1 VRNRWSQLETGLAAI
16 DMNNITRRSLLS
28 RAAVGF
34 TTIGVFS
41 AAPLISE
48 NQLVWKAS
56 EWKLAEFR
64 KLVNDPARIK
74 QVYDVVQIGDGKFLN
89 NIKNSFNGL
98 QFGFAIPERQ
108 IKIAA
113 ALHGPANMLN
123 YDDYIWEKYQIG
135 EWLKVIDPAS
145 GKPAVKNLFY
155 NSKVGLD
162 RDTGAKDPDDPNSIY
177 QVTSM
182 QGLQSRG
189 TQFLSCHTALEEQ
202 VRVLVSR
209 NKLLQSPEGVVK
221 DMLAHTVPG
230 VLVVASMVAA
240 IALLQ
245 AEGHYTYITV

>member
-1 VRNRWSQLETGLAAI
+1 VSAGDCCFGAI

-34 TTIGVFS
+34 TTIGLFS
-41 AAPLISE
+41 AAPPISE
-48 NQLVWKAS
+48 GQLVWKAS
-56 EWKLAEFR
+56 EWKLAEFL

-98 QFGFAIPERQ
+98 QFGFGIAEGQ
-108 IKIAA
+108 VKIAA
-113 ALHGPANMLN
+113 ALHGPANLLN

-135 EWLKVIDPAS
+135 EWLNVTDPAN

-155 NSKVGLD
+155 NSKIGLK
-162 RDTGAKDPDDPNSIY
+162 RDTGAKDPDDLDSIY
-177 QVTSM
+177 QDTSV
-182 QGLQSRG
+182 QALQSRG
-189 TQFLSCHTALEEQ
+189 AQFLSCHTALEEQ
-202 VRVLVSR
+202 VRVLISHR
-209 NKLLQSPEGVVK
+209 NLLQSPEDVVK

>member
-1 VRNRWSQLETGLAAI
+1 
-16 DMNNITRRSLLS
+16 MKNISRRSLLS

-34 TTIGVFS
+34 TTIGLFS
-41 AAPLISE
+41 AAPPISE
-48 NQLVWKAS
+48 GQLVWNAS

-64 KLVNDPARIK
+64 KLVSDPARIK
-74 QVYDVVQIGDGKFLN
+74 QVYDVVQIGDGRFLN

-98 QFGFAIPERQ
+98 QCGFGITEGQ
-108 IKIAA
+108 VKIAA
-113 ALHGPANMLN
+113 ALHGPANLLN

-135 EWLKVIDPAS
+135 EWLKVTDPAN

-155 NSKVGLD
+155 TSKIDLK
-162 RDTGAKDPDDPNSIY
+162 RDTGAKDPDDPGSIY
-177 QVTSM
+177 QDTSM

-189 TQFLSCHTALEEQ
+189 AQFLSCHTALEEQ
-202 VRVLVSR
+202 VRVLIFHR
-209 NKLLQSPEGVVK
+209 NLSQSPEDVVK
-221 DMLAHTVPG
+221 DMLAHTLPG

>member
-1 VRNRWSQLETGLAAI
+1 
-16 DMNNITRRSLLS
+16 MNNITRRSLLA

-34 TTIGVFS
+34 TTIGLFS
-41 AAPLISE
+41 AAPPISE
-48 NQLVWKAS
+48 GQLVWKAS

-98 QFGFAIPERQ
+98 QFGFGIAEGQ
-108 IKIAA
+108 VKIAA
-113 ALHGPANMLN
+113 ALHGPANLLN

-135 EWLKVIDPAS
+135 EWLNVTDPAN

-155 NSKVGLD
+155 NSKIGLK
-162 RDTGAKDPDDPNSIY
+162 RDTGAKDPDDLDSIY
-177 QVTSM
+177 QDTSV
-182 QGLQSRG
+182 QALQSRG
-189 TQFLSCHTALEEQ
+189 AQFLSCHTALEEQ
-202 VRVLVSR
+202 VRVLISHR
-209 NKLLQSPEGVVK
+209 NLLQSPEDVVK